1 MGRNG
6 RSKIVG
12 ELFIRR
18 VTEKDQVWL
27 CDECGQDGIKANG
40 KEIRAN
46 EELVMWFCYNC
57 VEKEKRN
64 AV

>member
-1 MGRNG
+1 M
-6 RSKIVG
+6 G

-27 CDECGQDGIKANG
+27 CDECGQDGIRANG
-40 KEIRAN
+40 KDITDTSGQ
-46 EELVMWFCYNC
+46 LVMWFCYNC

-64 AV
+64 AL